1 MQGQRYR
8 EYESLSLKLLAVMM
22 YQGDFGALSC
32 QGCQMK
38 EQLNCDMDENIE
50 DQVYYFDPLSI
61 SINTCPLNC
70 IQSQHIDFFDRYK
83 YYSESGKMP
92 EYEQCQ
98 AWYWRL
104 HKEFSG
110 YRARLEAISGTR

>member
-1 MQGQRYR
+1 MQDHPYN
-8 EYESLSLKLLAVMM
+8 EYERLSLKLLAVMM
-22 YQGDFGALSC
+22 YNGDFGALSC
-32 QGCQMK
+32 QNCQMK
-38 EQLNCDMDENIE
+38 EQLNCDMDMSIE

-70 IQSQHIDFFDRYK
+70 ILPEHIDFYDRYK
-83 YYSESGKMP
+83 YH
-92 EYEQCQ
+92 EYALLPTYEECP

-110 YRARLEAISGTR
+110 YKSRLEAINVKR